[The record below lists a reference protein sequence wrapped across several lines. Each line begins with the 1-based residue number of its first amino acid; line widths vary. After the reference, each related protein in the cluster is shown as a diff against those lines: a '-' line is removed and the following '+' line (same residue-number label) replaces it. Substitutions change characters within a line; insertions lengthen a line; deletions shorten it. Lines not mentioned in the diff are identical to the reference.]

1 MYTYK
6 ERKHHLA
13 ELRNPSAVGADL
25 ELLRTKAGNVKK
37 GYEKNPSR
45 YAEEIL
51 YELLGVATREEIREH
66 RRKVLY
72 PHPLKTEEVDTE
84 KEEIKKE
91 LEQTKEELEETD
103 TEKEEIKEELE
114 QTKEALEEAEA
125 RADEAETAL
134 EEEKKKADNVKKK
147 QAAKSKSTKN
157 IHE

>member
-84 KEEIKKE
+84 KEEIK
-91 LEQTKEELEETD
+91 
-103 TEKEEIKEELE
+103 EELE
-114 QTKEALEEAEA
+114 QTKDALEEAEA